1 LPRLPRLPRRAPLSF
16 RLPPSTLILGGAR
29 SGKSA
34 HAERLVIDSGLQPVC
49 VATARVLDGEM
60 AERVRLHQTRRSSTW
75 VTIEEAL
82 DLPEVLTA
90 RAGPER
96 AILVDCLTLW
106 VTNLL
111 LAGRDVPAAGD
122 RLLAV
127 LARRLG
133 PVVMVSNEVGLGIV
147 PLGELSRAFV
157 DEAGRLHQ
165 RIAAAADWVRFVA
178 AGLPIDLKTPPA
190 TE

>member
-1 LPRLPRLPRRAPLSF
+1 
-16 RLPPSTLILGGAR
+16 
-29 SGKSA
+29 
-34 HAERLVIDSGLQPVC
+34 
-49 VATARVLDGEM
+49 M